1 MTKRPISGEL
11 DMSNVGPKQRPPSS
25 TPPRKV
31 ALDASLIL
39 DPFAKTKPRKNQANQ
54 VCLHATM
61 SAEDYTALL
70 SEEARAN
77 LARKQFDRKGGA
89 E

>member
-1 MTKRPISGEL
+1 MTKRPLTGEL

-39 DPFAKTKPRKNQANQ
+39 DPFAKTTPRKTAEARISH
-54 VCLHATM
+54 VSM

-70 SEEARAN
+70 SDEARAN
-77 LARKQFDRKGGA
+77 LARKQFARKGGA